1 MMSKAPNVPAAA
13 SLHVGPELPLGE
25 QYELIGECYVHGMMK
40 GECFRHRE
48 DSGNPVKEF
57 VLV

>member
-1 MMSKAPNVPAAA
+1 MISKQPNGPAAA
-13 SLHVGPELPLGE
+13 SLDIGPELPVCE